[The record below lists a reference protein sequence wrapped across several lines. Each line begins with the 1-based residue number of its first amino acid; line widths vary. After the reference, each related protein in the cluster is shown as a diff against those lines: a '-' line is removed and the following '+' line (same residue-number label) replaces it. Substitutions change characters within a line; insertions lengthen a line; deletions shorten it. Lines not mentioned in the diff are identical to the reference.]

1 MAGGTRE
8 AMLHISLPYHHHH
21 AHTEYVTAENYHHTA
36 STEAHHAHHHQH
48 HILGTGVGPGEG
60 YRHPSSAPL
69 RKLTVDLIKTYRKI
83 NDVSMCGCECVC
95 MYTRMPL

>member
-8 AMLHISLPYHHHH
+8 AMLHISLPYHHHQ
-21 AHTEYVTAENYHHTA
+21 AHTEYVTTENYHHSA
-36 STEAHHAHHHQH
+36 STEAHHAHHHV
-48 HILGTGVGPGEG
+48 LGTGVGPGEG

-83 NDVSMCGCECVC
+83 NDVSMCVCECVC
-95 MYTRMPL
+95 MYTQTSL